1 MDPSPEQPEAPPE
14 ALKERPTTLP
24 GITVEELE
32 QGYQD
37 LRTMLHATLVALVVL
52 TLGVTLVLGKQMR
65 TIRYEV
71 VDKRRLVQR
80 VDQEFKIKEARMK
93 AFISMLQAYTLTNQD
108 FQPILN
114 RYRLVVPQYF
124 TDPVALTAQPLIS
137 PTTTNAPRGKAR

>member
-1 MDPSPEQPEAPPE
+1 
-14 ALKERPTTLP
+14 
-24 GITVEELE
+24 
-32 QGYQD
+32 
-37 LRTMLHATLVALVVL
+37 MLHATLVALVVL
-52 TLGVTLVLGKQMR
+52 TLGLTLVLGKQMR